1 MPADLPILIAA
12 AGIGSRLGM
21 NLPKCLVEVHGRSL
35 LERLLVDVLADEPD
49 VRIIVGFRADEVIAK
64 ARSVRKDLMFVRNP
78 SFRDTSVR
86 HSFWLAARH
95 VQEPCIIVDGD
106 MLIAPESWR
115 AFRREADRHTTLV
128 GVAAATTTD
137 AVFADVDVLTQQLR
151 RFTRRDRL
159 GYEWCGVAKM
169 SPQLFDRH
177 TEYVYQCIEPILPA
191 PAFELDTAEV
201 DTQQDL
207 RLAVAF
213 AQRIDTQRLRA
224 ALPASAAASMPGRQG
239 VPAARQKADLLR

>member
-1 MPADLPILIAA
+1 MPTDLPILIAA

-21 NLPKCLVEVHGRSL
+21 NMPKCLIEVHGRSL
-35 LERLLVDVLADEPD
+35 LERLLVDVLADERD
-49 VRIIVGFRADEVIAK
+49 IRIVVGFRADDVIAK
-64 ARSVRKDLMFVRNP
+64 ARSFRDDLLFVRNP

-95 VQEPCIIVDGD
+95 VTQACVIVDGD

-115 AFRREADRHTTLV
+115 AFRHQAERQDSLI
-128 GVAAATTTD
+128 GVAAASTTD
-137 AVFADVDVLTQQLR
+137 AVFADLDVLTQQLR

-169 SPQLFDRH
+169 SPRLFEKQ

-207 RLAVAF
+207 RLAIEF
-213 AQRIDTQRLRA
+213 AQRLDMRRLRA
-224 ALPASAAASMPGRQG
+224 ALPTQANSVRSSETVSP
-239 VPAARQKADLLR
+239 LSS

>member
-35 LERLLVDVLADEPD
+35 LERLLVDVLAEERDI
-49 VRIIVGFRADEVIAK
+49 RIVVGFRAEEVIAK
-64 ARSVRKDLMFVRNP
+64 ARSVRSDLLFVRNP

-95 VQEPCIIVDGD
+95 VQETCIIVDGD
-106 MLIAPESWR
+106 MLIAPDSWR
-115 AFRREADRHTTLV
+115 AFRREAERHETLV

-169 SPQLFDRH
+169 SPRLFDRH
-177 TEYVYQCIEPILPA
+177 IEYVYQCIEPILPA
-191 PAFELDTAEV
+191 TAFELDTAEV

-224 ALPASAAASMPGRQG
+224 ALPASVASTASGSVAAA
-239 VPAARQKADLLR
+239 AARQKADVLG

>member
-21 NLPKCLVEVHGRSL
+21 NMPKCLVEVHGRSL
-35 LERLLVDVLADEPD
+35 LERLLVDVLADERD
-49 VRIIVGFRADEVIAK
+49 VRVIVGFRADEVIAK
-64 ARSVRKDLMFVRNP
+64 ARSVRNDLLFVRNP

-95 VQEPCIIVDGD
+95 VTGPCIIIDGD
-106 MLIAPESWR
+106 MLVEPDSWR
-115 AFRREADRHTTLV
+115 AFRAEAQRHETLV
-128 GVAAATTTD
+128 GVAAASTTD
-137 AVFADVDVLTQQLR
+137 AVFADVDVLGQQVR

-159 GYEWCGVAKM
+159 GHEWCGVAKL
-169 SPQLFDRH
+169 SPRLFERQ
-177 TEYVYQCIEPILPA
+177 TEYVFECIEPILPA
-191 PAFELDTAEV
+191 PVFELDTAEV

-207 RLAVAF
+207 RLAVQF

-224 ALPASAAASMPGRQG
+224 ALPSAGGVTVKLGR
-239 VPAARQKADLLR
+239 ALA